1 VLRLIL
7 EARPR
12 STLDQVCRFS
22 LPLSRSPAERKPISS
37 EKLLQPSAASN
48 EALFRPRV
56 APGFGHDSM
65 STDRSTTFAEHVDPG
80 DQLQLH
86 VHVDLGSRLL
96 ADDTLGTDTCMKM
109 KRVFL
114 VAPTANTRLRDV
126 VSATGFTISHFF
138 RQAQRILRKA
148 DKSIKYNYF

>member
-1 VLRLIL
+1 MNPAKKCGSSLVVISLITEKL
-7 EARPR
+7 
-12 STLDQVCRFS
+12 
-22 LPLSRSPAERKPISS
+22 KPISS

-96 ADDTLGTDTCMKM
+96 ADDTLGTDTCMKT

-126 VSATGFTISHFF
+126 VSAAGFTISHFF
-138 RQAQRILRKA
+138 RQVDHGELVVQRVVLTPRH
-148 DKSIKYNYF
+148 SGGS